1 MKNNLP
7 EFVLTYA
14 CKKCG
19 FDSSFIEQENKIICP
34 YCHSSSRM
42 VLLQKESLTSQLI
55 TNRIK
60 TLTDRTYNNLQLA
73 YDSMTAEEKII
84 VCDNGNNM
92 ENEILSL
99 IKKNKRS

>member
-73 YDSMTAEEKII
+73 YNDFFFSGHRI
-84 VCDNGNNM
+84 VC
-92 ENEILSL
+92 
-99 IKKNKRS
+99 